1 MQQLIFPVI
10 AVVAFSFF
18 SNPASAQ
25 NYEKVWFDKTDSVLG
40 YYTVIKP
47 VGPRIQGAIVLF
59 DGYGGD
65 AVSFLAETKIHNVAS
80 VNDLMTICIPVGNH
94 LFLDDEHMR
103 IIMRILNE
111 VAKKYNIKNDRF
123 AMGGFSAG
131 GVIALR
137 YTELCY
143 EHPEEFEI
151 QPRALFSADSPVD
164 LPGLYESSKKELA
177 NKSNGWWL
185 GEARMII
192 DSFNIKLGG
201 GPDRL
206 PDFSKVTPFDQRDS
220 LPGNE
225 KWLVKVPY
233 RTYHDVDVE
242 WQIKNRQRSIYEMN
256 MLNASELIRRL
267 QQEGNDQAEFVASKI
282 PGRRSSGQL
291 HPHSWNI
298 IDEIDL
304 VSWVKEK
311 LETYPGNLSKKYS
324 YNAPGWGQE
333 LWLFPLDF
341 APDIP
346 YNGFEELRFAPEW
359 GKADSEEKWAYTI
372 VWWLDRQYAFDENT
386 VKKDLESYF
395 TGLSHRRAVA
405 DKQDMKLW
413 VPSKAQVKKTETA
426 SGDIATYS
434 ASLHSYDA
442 HVTKKPF
449 ELYCKVHIKSCSDKQ
464 HTVLLIEASA
474 FPTTQPVWTKL
485 DKVNSDFD
493 CTPR

>member
-1 MQQLIFPVI
+1 MRHSIFSVI
-10 AVVAFSFF
+10 AILTLSFF
-18 SNPASAQ
+18 SNPVSAQ
-25 NYEKVWFDKTDSVLG
+25 NYEKVWFNKTDSVLG
-40 YYTVIKP
+40 YYTVIRP

-65 AVSFLAETKIHNVAS
+65 AVTLLTETKIHNVAS
-80 VNDLMTICIPVGNH
+80 ANDLMTICIPVGNH

-111 VAKKYNIKNDRF
+111 VAKKYDIRKDRF

-131 GVIALR
+131 GIIALR

-151 QPRALFSADSPVD
+151 QPKALFSADSPVD

-192 DSFNIKLGG
+192 DSLNKHLGG

-206 PDFSKVTPFDQRDS
+206 PDFSKVTPFDQRDT

-225 KWLVKVPY
+225 RWLVKVPY

-282 PGRRSSGQL
+282 PGRRSNGQM

-304 VSWVKEK
+304 VDWVSTK
-311 LETYPGNLSKKYS
+311 LGLYPGDLSKRYS
-324 YNAPGWGQE
+324 YNAPGWRQE
-333 LWLFPLDF
+333 VLLFPLDF
-341 APDIP
+341 APDFN
-346 YNGFEELRFAPEW
+346 YYGFEDLRFAPEW
-359 GKADSEEKWAYTI
+359 GKAESDEKWAYTL
-372 VWWLDRQYAFDENT
+372 VWWLDRPYAFDENIL
-386 VKKDLESYF
+386 KKNLESYF

-405 DKQDMKLW
+405 DKTDVTLFIPAQAN
-413 VPSKAQVKKTETA
+413 VRKAEL
-426 SGDIATYS
+426 SPGDLATYS
-434 ASLHSYDA
+434 GSLHFFDA
-442 HVTKKPF
+442 HVTKKPGD
-449 ELYCKVHIKSCSDKQ
+449 LYFKIHLKSCSDKQ
-464 HTVLLIEASA
+464 KTILLIEVSA
-474 FPTTQPVWTKL
+474 FPTTQPVWAKL
-485 DKVNSDFD
+485 DKINSDFD
-493 CTPR
+493 CSPR